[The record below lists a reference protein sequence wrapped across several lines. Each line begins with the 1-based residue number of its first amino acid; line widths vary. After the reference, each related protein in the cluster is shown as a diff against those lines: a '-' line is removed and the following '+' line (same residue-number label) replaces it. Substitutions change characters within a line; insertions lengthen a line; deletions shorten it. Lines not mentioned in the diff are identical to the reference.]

1 MSGVDSRRVART
13 PADAREDAT
22 FRRPFARPASPRI
35 GYTHDDMTDQSRFES
50 ARPPGSGNER
60 LLGALLLAA
69 KGVTIAC
76 AIDAFLNASSPRL
89 RGKAIRTRAIGY
101 VAALAIVPIAAQLT
115 RGRERYPVA
124 LDLAVT
130 TPLLLDA
137 AGNALGLYEEA
148 HIDDV
153 VHFANAAIVSG
164 VAGAFFA
171 PRVDERWQAAFAG
184 AGVAIAGE
192 TAWELAEYG
201 AWRLGADGLDLTYED
216 SMDDIAESWFGA
228 ALGALVTLTRMPRSK
243 PARTQGGWQAPLGLR
258 SSEPG

>member
-1 MSGVDSRRVART
+1 MTHDQPTAAATSATASPPSRRDRVLTAVT
-13 PADAREDAT
+13 V
-22 FRRPFARPASPRI
+22 
-35 GYTHDDMTDQSRFES
+35 
-50 ARPPGSGNER
+50 
-60 LLGALLLAA
+60 AA
-69 KGVTIAC
+69 KAVTLGC
-76 AIDAFLNASSPRL
+76 AVDALVNAASPRL

-101 VAALAIVPIAAQLT
+101 TAALFIVPLVWRFSPD
-115 RGRERYPVA
+115 RGRYPAA

-137 AGNALGLYEEA
+137 TGNALGLYQEA
-148 HIDDV
+148 HIDDI

-164 VAGAFFA
+164 VAGAVFA
-171 PRVDERWQAAFAG
+171 PHVDEPWQAALAG

-192 TAWELAEYG
+192 TAWELMEYG

-243 PARTQGGWQAPLGLR
+243 PARTKGGWQAPLGLR
-258 SSEPG
+258 PREGG